1 MASIL
6 GLVAIAFL
14 LTAGCHDQSTV
25 ASAPPAENRVS
36 NGLPSNTAAPVALTL
51 TSPGFAADAAI
62 PAKYSCEGQNV
73 SPPLAWSGAP
83 PSTKS
88 FVLIVQDPDAP
99 DPDVPTKV
107 VTHWVVY
114 NLPPSSL
121 AISEGASDL
130 PAGALQAKNEKGDK
144 RYMGP
149 CPPKGR
155 HRYFFKL
162 YALDTMLHELND
174 VGEKEVEESI
184 QEHVVGTGELIGTY
198 QKGAG

>member
-1 MASIL
+1 MRSMT
-6 GLVAIAFL
+6 GLVAIALFL
-14 LTAGCHDQSTV
+14 SAGCHDQGTV

-36 NGLPSNTAAPVALTL
+36 NGLGSNTAAQVTLTL
-51 TSPGFAADAAI
+51 TSPGFAADAAM
-62 PAKYSCEGQNV
+62 PAKYSCEGQNL

-88 FVLIVQDPDAP
+88 LALIVQDPDAP
-99 DPDVPTKV
+99 DPDLPTKV

-114 NLPPSSL
+114 NLPPSSA
-121 AISEGASDL
+121 AISEGGSDL
-130 PAGALQAKNEKGDK
+130 PAGAEQAKNEKGDNG
-144 RYMGP
+144 YMGP

-162 YALDTMLHELND
+162 YALDTVLHELSGP
-174 VGEKEVEESI
+174 GEKEIEQAI
-184 QEHVVGTGELIGTY
+184 QGHVLGTGELVGTY